1 MATGVSSARLVGRS
15 RELAQLRAALAE
27 AAAGRPSLAFVVG
40 ESGVGKSR
48 LVAEL
53 GALAAADG
61 TRVLSGECVEL
72 GEGELAYAPLVTA
85 LRPLVRDSDPVLAE
99 LPAGIRAELATLLPG
114 LGDGAER
121 MRGAGDQARVFEALL
136 AVLEGLARTAPVL
149 LVIEDLHWA
158 DASTRAFLRFL
169 AATLGDEPVLVLASY
184 RPDELHRR
192 HPLRPLLAELERVRA
207 LRIDLSG
214 LTRDE
219 LREQLEEIL
228 GAPPDATLVERLY
241 ARSEG
246 NPLFTEELLAA
257 GLDGRGAV
265 PPSLAAALAL
275 RIERLGDQAR
285 EVVRVLSAG
294 GRLPDAVLAEVAG
307 LEPRILRDALREAVA
322 SQIVVLDGDLFS
334 LRHALLR
341 EAVHDDL
348 LPGERAEL
356 HRALA
361 RALQASP
368 DTPAGGAQ
376 VAAAIAHHYLAA
388 GDQPAAL
395 TASVRAGVAAMDVQ
409 AYREAATLFERA
421 LELWERVPGAAE
433 LTGAD
438 EVDLLERAAACH
450 FYADDVQR
458 SVTVA
463 KRALALIDDAAEPRR
478 AAWIYGLTARGLW
491 GLLRPEEAVAALD
504 RGLALLAGDEPS
516 PERAGLLAQQAKTL
530 TVQSRYHRAV
540 AVARRALA
548 EQAQLSTP
556 GGYHVDEIGAL
567 NALGVSLMATGERD
581 EGAAAL
587 RRALALAHERG
598 HLQDITVAAVNLA
611 DALHQTGNSAEA
623 LEVARA
629 AHAQVA
635 SLPTRQGW
643 LALSI
648 AQVSFDSGDW
658 EAAEAALAE
667 VDRRRPVGGNWELDP
682 RLRHAELALGRDER
696 ELARAQLARAAELA
710 VDSREPQYLGVL
722 GALQAELAARE
733 GDIEGARAAVDDAL
747 DRIEF
752 CSDDAL
758 RMALVSAAG
767 LAAEASAAHAARDMG
782 DTAAVETALAHAEL
796 LIARV
801 RACAEDG
808 GPLESA
814 YLAHAE
820 ADYCRARGSEQA
832 GRWIEAAARWDVLGR
847 PYPAA
852 VARWRHAEALV
863 AAGDRDAAATVGG
876 AAMAAAERLGATWL
890 AGELESL
897 AARGRLRLCDGDGDG
912 DGDRLGESPV
922 GADEDDDPFG
932 LTPRERQ
939 VLALVAAGAT
949 NREIGRQLY
958 MAEKTASVHVSRILS
973 KLDVRSRT
981 EAAGVA
987 HRLGLDAVV

>member
-1 MATGVSSARLVGRS
+1 MATGVTSTRLVGRS
-15 RELAQLRAALAE
+15 LELAQLQAALAE
-27 AAAGRPSLAFVVG
+27 AADGQPSLAFVVG

-53 GALAAADG
+53 QARAAADG
-61 TRVLSGECVEL
+61 TRVLRGDCVEL
-72 GEGELAYAPLVTA
+72 GDGELAYAPLVTA

-114 LGDGAER
+114 LGESRER
-121 MRGAGDQARVFEALL
+121 AGGDQAGIFEALL
-136 AVLEGLARTAPVL
+136 AVLDGLSRTAPVL

-169 AATLGDEPVLVLASY
+169 APTLASEPVLVVATY

-207 LRIDLSG
+207 LRIDLAA

-219 LREQLEEIL
+219 LVEQLEDIL
-228 GAPPDATLVERLY
+228 GAPPDPGLVDRLY
-241 ARSEG
+241 ARGEG

-257 GLDGRGAV
+257 GTDGRGAV

-275 RIERLGDQAR
+275 RIERLGDDAQ

-294 GRLPDAVLAEVAG
+294 GPQFLDDAVLADVSG
-307 LEPRILRDALREAVA
+307 LERRALREGLREAVA
-322 SQIVVLDGDLFS
+322 SHIVVLEGDRYT

-361 RALQASP
+361 RALEGQPS
-368 DTPAGGAQ
+368 DAGRPSAQ
-376 VAAAIAHHYLAA
+376 RAAAIAHHYFAA

-395 TASVRAGVAAMDVQ
+395 GAAARAGVAAIDVQ
-409 AYREAATLFERA
+409 AYSEGAALFERA
-421 LELWERVPGAAE
+421 LELWDRVPDARA
-433 LTGAD
+433 LTGID
-438 EVDLLERAAACH
+438 EIELLERAAECH
-450 FYADDVQR
+450 FYADDLQR
-458 SVTVA
+458 AVTLGR
-463 KRALALIDDAAEPRR
+463 RALALVDESAEPRR
-478 AAWIYGLTARGLW
+478 AAWLYGMLQRALW
-491 GLLRPEEAVAALD
+491 TLMRSDEADEALD
-504 RGLALLAGDEPS
+504 RGVALLADDGPS
-516 PERAGLLAQQAKTL
+516 PERAGLLARQARTL
-530 TVQSRYHRAV
+530 MLQSRYHRAV
-540 AVARRALA
+540 SVARRALA
-548 EQAQLSTP
+548 EQEQLDEQ
-556 GGYHVDEIGAL
+556 GGHHLDESGAL
-567 NALGVSLMATGERD
+567 NALGVSLVATGEVE

-587 RRALALAHERG
+587 RRALAIARERG
-598 HLQDITVAAVNLA
+598 HLQEVAAAAVNLREM
-611 DALHQTGNSAEA
+611 LHRVGQSEEA
-623 LEVARA
+623 LAVAHE
-629 AHAQVA
+629 AHAEVA
-635 SLPTRQGW
+635 SLPLRQVW
-643 LALSI
+643 LSLSI
-648 AQVSFDSGDW
+648 AHVAFDVGDW
-658 EAAEAALAE
+658 EAADAALAR
-667 VDRRRPVGGNWELDP
+667 VDP
-682 RLRHAELALGRDER
+682 RRLVRGNSELNACLAHAELALGRDER
-696 ELARAQLARAAELA
+696 EYARAQLARAAELA

-722 GALQAELAARE
+722 GALQAELATRE
-733 GDIEGARAAVDDAL
+733 GDVPAARAAVDEAL

-758 RMALVSAAG
+758 RMAMVSAAG
-767 LAAEASAAHAARDMG
+767 LTAEATAAQHARDLG
-782 DTAAVETALAHAEL
+782 DRAAVDAALGHAEL

-808 GPLESA
+808 GALERA
-814 YLAHAE
+814 YLEHAE
-820 ADYCRARGSEQA
+820 ADYCRALGTDQTQ
-832 GRWIEAAARWDVLGR
+832 RWARAAAGWAALGR

-863 AAGDRDAAATVGG
+863 AAGGREAAAPVAA
-876 AAMAAAERLGATWL
+876 AAMEIAERLGAAWL

-897 AARGRLRLCDGDGDG
+897 AARARLRL
-912 DGDRLGESPV
+912 GEP
-922 GADEDDDPFG
+922 GEEARTAGEEEDEDPFG

-987 HRLGLDAVV
+987 HRMGLDAVV